1 MPDLNQKGTIE
12 EGGPASHACMM
23 EGSEVES
30 VSEGPHPENQLQNN
44 QFIIEEEQQISHN
57 NADEAEKGGQ
67 AHDERQ
73 IISELIKTATDIET
87 DVETE
92 AEAQMC
98 NQEHSQ
104 RDELQIE
111 AVSDNILL
119 TGGQEPSLSNDTGKA
134 LLAQVTTLE
143 DVVESAP
150 SVLEGTIETAL
161 TFDEVKDSHAINSNS
176 KEQSSVLVR
185 NCFTAPSLAHD
196 DTSNVSPSNG
206 PSTPSSDTVSSS
218 LTSSPQTSSNTSA
231 PLPNPYDTDCSRKL
245 ISQIHRSPS
254 QESLLDELESEL
266 LACQLADGEG
276 GGDLK
281 RSPTVNG
288 LATDQE
294 GCMVVF
300 EKCVQYK
307 YAQQEKAIQR

>member
-12 EGGPASHACMM
+12 GGGPASHACMM

-30 VSEGPHPENQLQNN
+30 VSEGPHPDNQLQNN

-57 NADEAEKGGQ
+57 AVEAEKGNQ
-67 AHDERQ
+67 ALNDRQ
-73 IISELIKTATDIET
+73 TISELIKTATDIQT

-98 NQEHSQ
+98 NQQHSQ
-104 RDELQIE
+104 MDELQIE
-111 AVSDNILL
+111 AVSDDTFL

-134 LLAQVTTLE
+134 LVAQVTALE
-143 DVVESAP
+143 DVVESAQ

-161 TFDEVKDSHAINSNS
+161 TFDEVKDSRAINSNS
-176 KEQSSVLVR
+176 NEQSSVLVT

-245 ISQIHRSPS
+245 ISQIHRSLS

-266 LACQLADGEG
+266 LACQLPDGEG
-276 GGDLK
+276 RGDLK
-281 RSPTVNG
+281 RNPTVNG

-307 YAQQEKAIQR
+307 YTQQEKAIQR